1 MDERGVNVLV
11 GAGMVGFL
19 IVWLLIMALA
29 IFVLVAQWHL
39 YKKAN
44 RPGWAAIVPF
54 YNMYVLTDIA
64 WGNGWLF
71 FLLFIPIGNLVF
83 SIWTC
88 VKLARVFGKSGGYG
102 VGLVFLPFVFIPML
116 AFGKA
121 QYEGPSESGKKGAI
135 IATVVTGVVGIILLI
150 VALSVMVVAV
160 QKSMNNYDT
169 TVDMPMT
176 EVPMEEPVQDDPIKD
191 DGMKESANAAIE
203 GYDGFVMAE
212 LSNGDKTILM
222 PILEEMNEYGSI
234 VSGEA
239 NGISVELS
247 IGYSEDED
255 AVGNVNE
262 EVKNY
267 MELYADLSDYY
278 VNVTTDEMITGEGFA
293 LQQINFVQKGFD
305 GVDYP
310 GFRIIKCDIQEGYPV
325 IINIAI
331 DNYSADE
338 NTSALFKSACELYGI
353 QFEFDS

>member
-1 MDERGVNVLV
+1 MNESGMNVLV
-11 GAGMVGFL
+11 GAGVTVFF
-19 IVWLLIMALA
+19 IVWLLMMALA

-44 RPGWAAIVPF
+44 RPGWAAIVPV
-54 YNMYVLTDIA
+54 YNVYVLTDIV

-71 FLLFIPIGNLVF
+71 FLLLIPVGNLVF
-83 SIWTC
+83 GIWTC

-102 VGLVFLPFVFIPML
+102 IGIVFLPFVFIPML

-121 QYEGPSESGKKGAI
+121 QYEGPSESGKKGVI
-135 IATVVTGVVGIILLI
+135 IATAVTGVVGTILLI
-150 VALSVMVVAV
+150 VAVSAMVASV
-160 QKSMNNYDT
+160 QKSLNNYDT
-169 TVDMPMT
+169 MTDMTTT
-176 EVPMEEPVQDDPIKD
+176 EIPMEEPVQDDA
-191 DGMKESANAAIE
+191 MKEDANAMLE

-222 PILEEMNEYGSI
+222 PMLEEMTQYGSF

-239 NGISVELS
+239 NGISVDLS
-247 IGYSEDED
+247 MGYSEDGD
-255 AVGNVNE
+255 AVANVKE
-262 EVKNY
+262 EVENY
-267 MELYADLSDYY
+267 MELYADLSEYY
-278 VNVTTDEMITGEGFA
+278 VNITTDEMITGDGFA

-325 IINIAI
+325 IIDIAI

-338 NTSALFKSACELYGI
+338 NTAALFKSACELYGI
-353 QFEFDS
+353 EFEFGS